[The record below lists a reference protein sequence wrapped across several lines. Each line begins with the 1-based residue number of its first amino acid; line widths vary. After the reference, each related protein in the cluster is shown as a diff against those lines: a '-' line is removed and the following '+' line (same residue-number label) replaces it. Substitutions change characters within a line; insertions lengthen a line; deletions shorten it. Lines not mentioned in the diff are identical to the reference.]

1 MYYQS
6 AQQHTQYSSPVFIQ
20 QVYGPQQ
27 QYPVYPVVSPSWN
40 PSVMPY
46 FDSSLVRSGLLFLFK
61 YLALPHAK
69 SLSYLISLPLPISLP
84 LHPLP
89 PFIKCRH
96 RIPTVAS
103 SMPTAVLGAT
113 REIPLGNREVKTPPT
128 EMSTGTGGTKRQPV
142 NTQI

>member
-6 AQQHTQYSSPVFIQ
+6 AQQQAQYGSPVFIQ

-46 FDSSLVRSGLLFLFK
+46 FESSMVRTGLLFPSK
-61 YLALPHAK
+61 YLASSQPKCLTCLFGLSLRL
-69 SLSYLISLPLPISLP
+69 SLS
-84 LHPLP
+84 LH

-96 RIPTVAS
+96 PFPTVAS
-103 SMPTAVLGAT
+103 SMLTAVLGAT
-113 REIPLGNREVKTPPT
+113 RGIPSGNMGVKTPRS
-128 EMSTGTGGTKRQPV
+128 EMSTGTGRT
-142 NTQI
+142 